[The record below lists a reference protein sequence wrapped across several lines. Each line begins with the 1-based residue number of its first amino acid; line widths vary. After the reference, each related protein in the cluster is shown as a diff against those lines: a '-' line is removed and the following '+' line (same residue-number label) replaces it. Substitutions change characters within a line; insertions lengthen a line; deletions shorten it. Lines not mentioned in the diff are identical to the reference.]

1 MKKALM
7 IILLVIFGIGI
18 YMNFGMG
25 KSVEEA
31 TIKEAPASTASAE
44 PPSEEGPDEEEAPQ
58 EEPETA
64 EATNEEDMRPFN
76 QEALNGI
83 HEEAVAEN
91 EPVIIDVVIPSY
103 YTEDFIDLLT
113 QQFGKSRIEFNRV
126 DLDAASPG
134 LETLTVN
141 ENSDGVIIDAL
152 QIMDYNQ
159 EALPDRAVERLED
172 AYMKLHDAGKVVYL
186 LGNPN
191 VHQHENLAQVLEAD
205 AEHFPEHDYYYID
218 NQDITVED
226 AYYDY
231 DSGTLT
237 GPVET
242 RIAQNIHEYMI
253 E

>member
-25 KSVEEA
+25 KSVEET

-83 HEEAVAEN
+83 HEEAVAED

-103 YTEDFIDLLT
+103 YTE
-113 QQFGKSRIEFNRV
+113 
-126 DLDAASPG
+126 
-134 LETLTVN
+134 
-141 ENSDGVIIDAL
+141 
-152 QIMDYNQ
+152 
-159 EALPDRAVERLED
+159 
-172 AYMKLHDAGKVVYL
+172 
-186 LGNPN
+186 
-191 VHQHENLAQVLEAD
+191 
-205 AEHFPEHDYYYID
+205 
-218 NQDITVED
+218 
-226 AYYDY
+226 
-231 DSGTLT
+231 
-237 GPVET
+237 
-242 RIAQNIHEYMI
+242 
-253 E
+253 